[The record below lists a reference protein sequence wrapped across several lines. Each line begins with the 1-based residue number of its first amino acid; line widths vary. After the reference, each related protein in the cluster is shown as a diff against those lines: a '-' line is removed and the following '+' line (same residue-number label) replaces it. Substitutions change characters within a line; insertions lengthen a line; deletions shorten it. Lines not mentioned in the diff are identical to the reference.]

1 MNKTH
6 REALEL
12 AGSDETVTTIN
23 GLALRLNK
31 SYSYIQRLC
40 QKDVTLYRLII
51 KNRAKADTERMIS
64 FMRKAEAKREQM
76 GGASFRDVCRLM
88 GHDDTTYYKYRK
100 LVNG

>member
-6 REALEL
+6 KQALEL
-12 AGSDETVTTIN
+12 AFSDETVTTIN
-23 GLALRLNK
+23 GLASRLNK
-31 SYSYIQRLC
+31 SFSYIQRLC
-40 QKDVTLYRLII
+40 QKDASLYRLII
-51 KNRAKADTERMIS
+51 KNRAKADTERMIN
-64 FMRKAEAKREQM
+64 FMRRAEAKREEM

>member
-1 MNKTH
+1 MNTTH
-6 REALEL
+6 QQALEL
-12 AGSDETVTTIN
+12 AGSDKTVTTIN
-23 GLALRLNK
+23 GLAKRLGK

-40 QKDVTLYRLII
+40 EKDISLRQSIT
-51 KNRAKADTERMIS
+51 KNRAQADRERMIG

-100 LVNG
+100 LING

>member
-12 AGSDETVTTIN
+12 AGSDETVTTIVC
-23 GLALRLNK
+23 LASRLNK
-31 SYSYIQRLC
+31 SYSYVQRLC
-40 QKDVTLYRLII
+40 QKDATLYRLII
-51 KNRAKADTERMIS
+51 KNRSKADTERMIN
-64 FMRKAEAKREQM
+64 FMRKAEAKREEM

-100 LVNG
+100 LING

>member
-6 REALEL
+6 QQALEL
-12 AGSDETVTTIN
+12 AGRDETVTTIN
-23 GLALRLNK
+23 GLAVRLNK

-40 QKDVTLYRLII
+40 QKDVKLYSLII
-51 KNRAKADTERMIS
+51 KNRAKADTERMIN
-64 FMRKAEAKREQM
+64 FMRKAEVKREEM

-100 LVNG
+100 LLSE

>member
-23 GLALRLNK
+23 GLASRLDK

-40 QKDVTLYRLII
+40 QKDITLYRLII
-51 KNRAKADTERMIS
+51 KNRTKANTEKMIS
-64 FMRKAEAKREQM
+64 FMREVEDKREQM

-88 GHDDTTYYKYRK
+88 GYDDTTYYKYRS
-100 LVNG
+100 